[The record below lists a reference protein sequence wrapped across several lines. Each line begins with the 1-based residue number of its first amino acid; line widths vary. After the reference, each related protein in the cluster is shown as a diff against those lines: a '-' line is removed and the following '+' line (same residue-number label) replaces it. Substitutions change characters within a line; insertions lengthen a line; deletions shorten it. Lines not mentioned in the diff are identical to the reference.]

1 MSGRRQPVLVRRSG
15 RRRRWIHRSAFRR
28 RYRPLR
34 RRCRPARRGQRRSV
48 RSADGRCDRRLRD
61 VARHGAP
68 REGRRPR
75 WRRRAVLARTSRAHR
90 AGHGRRTIRR
100 RSGDRH
106 RPVRRTLHGAAAARS
121 HSRRRALRASAVR
134 RARLAQSP
142 AARGRPVHVRDAG
155 LRARRHDC
163 RNGAVNFIDDRGRI
177 FGGVNAVDAA
187 AAAVLVAI
195 VAFTYA
201 GYRVFRLPPPP
212 EVTAVTPTTMQE
224 GPALRLRLTGN
235 HFLPFMR
242 VFIRRSDGSTLVH
255 DPAVFKPVE
264 EYTLV
269 NTTLAP
275 WAVESPSLA
284 QVQLP
289 DDLGPG
295 VYDLMFFNETR
306 QVAIHRAAFTI
317 APRPAPAP
325 VAAPTATPLPLDA
338 AQGRVRLVCRPAVP
352 ALIRVA

>member
-1 MSGRRQPVLVRRSG
+1 MNL
-15 RRRRWIHRSAFRR
+15 
-28 RYRPLR
+28 
-34 RRCRPARRGQRRSV
+34 
-48 RSADGRCDRRLRD
+48 
-61 VARHGAP
+61 
-68 REGRRPR
+68 
-75 WRRRAVLARTSRAHR
+75 
-90 AGHGRRTIRR
+90 
-100 RSGDRH
+100 
-106 RPVRRTLHGAAAARS
+106 
-121 HSRRRALRASAVR
+121 
-134 RARLAQSP
+134 
-142 AARGRPVHVRDAG
+142 
-155 LRARRHDC
+155 
-163 RNGAVNFIDDRGRI
+163 IDDRGRI

-187 AAAVLVAI
+187 AAAVFVAI

-255 DPAVFKPVE
+255 DPAVFKPVD

-325 VAAPTATPLPLDA
+325 VAAPTATPLHVDA
-338 AQGRVRLVCRPAVP
+338 AQVSVRFVCRPAVA
-352 ALIRVA
+352 ALIKVGDADGGSAASGAPKSAVISSIGARHDGTSRSTVSDAGRWLTVDEPVVTLDVVLAIPVTNLDGAWMYKDAAVKAGATLGFETSSYALRGWILNVTVSRPRSGE

>member
-1 MSGRRQPVLVRRSG
+1 V
-15 RRRRWIHRSAFRR
+15 
-28 RYRPLR
+28 
-34 RRCRPARRGQRRSV
+34 
-48 RSADGRCDRRLRD
+48 
-61 VARHGAP
+61 
-68 REGRRPR
+68 
-75 WRRRAVLARTSRAHR
+75 
-90 AGHGRRTIRR
+90 
-100 RSGDRH
+100 
-106 RPVRRTLHGAAAARS
+106 TL
-121 HSRRRALRASAVR
+121 
-134 RARLAQSP
+134 
-142 AARGRPVHVRDAG
+142 
-155 LRARRHDC
+155 
-163 RNGAVNFIDDRGRI
+163 IDDRGRI
-177 FGGVNAVDAA
+177 FGGLNAVDAA
-187 AAAVLVAI
+187 AAAVIVAI

-212 EVTAVTPTTMQE
+212 EVTAVTPATVQQ

-255 DPAVFKPVE
+255 DPAVFKPVD

-275 WAVESPSLA
+275 WAVESPTLA

-317 APRPAPAP
+317 APRPATAPMPAP
-325 VAAPTATPLPLDA
+325 KATPLHVDA
-338 AQGRVRLVCRPAVP
+338 AQVSVRFVCRPAVA
-352 ALIRVA
+352 ALIKVGDAEGGVAASGSPKSAVIASIGARRDGTSRSTVSDAGRWLTVDEPVVTLDVVLTVPVTTVDGSWMYRDAAVKAGATLGFETSSYTLRGWILNVSVSRPRSAE

>member
-68 REGRRPR
+68 RQGRRPR
-75 WRRRAVLARTSRAHR
+75 WRRRAVLARASRAHG
-90 AGHGRRTIRR
+90 AGTGRRTIRR
-100 RSGDRH
+100 RSGDWH

-187 AAAVLVAI
+187 AAAGFVAI
-195 VAFTYA
+195 VALPA
-201 GYRVFRLPPPP
+201 G
-212 EVTAVTPTTMQE
+212 ASPT
-224 GPALRLRLTGN
+224 
-235 HFLPFMR
+235 
-242 VFIRRSDGSTLVH
+242 
-255 DPAVFKPVE
+255 
-264 EYTLV
+264 
-269 NTTLAP
+269 
-275 WAVESPSLA
+275 
-284 QVQLP
+284 
-289 DDLGPG
+289 GPG
-295 VYDLMFFNETR
+295 
-306 QVAIHRAAFTI
+306 
-317 APRPAPAP
+317 PAPAP
-325 VAAPTATPLPLDA
+325 GAAPAATPLRVDA
-338 AQGRVRLVCRPAVP
+338 AQVSVRFVCRPAVA
-352 ALIRVA
+352 ALIKVGDADGGSAASGAPKSAVISSIGARHDGTSRSTVSDAGRWLTVDEPVVTLDVVLAIPVTNLDGAWMYKDAAVKAGATLGFETSSYALRGWILNVTVSRPRSGE